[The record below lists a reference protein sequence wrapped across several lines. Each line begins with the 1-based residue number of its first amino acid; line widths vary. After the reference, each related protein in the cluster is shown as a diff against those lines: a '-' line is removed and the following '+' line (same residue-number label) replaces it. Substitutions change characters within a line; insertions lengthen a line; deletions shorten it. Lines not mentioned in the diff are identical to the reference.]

1 MAAKGALA
9 LGSPFTYHN
18 ESVELWLSPNGIA
31 IKGSKTEEIAWLD
44 VLGAATAK
52 NILSV
57 FSCVQDQHGHRHLRE
72 LKLASTANA
81 DCEKFVH
88 AIRYMAKMYPDHKEA
103 LLSIDEM
110 AEKTPPQQRCL
121 VVINPIGGPGRA
133 VKIYESQVDA
143 IFKAANIA
151 VTSVITEAEYHAIK
165 IAASLDLKAYDFMVC
180 VGGDGLACEIVQ
192 GLMQRKDWQEAI
204 KFPLGIIPGG
214 SGNGLAKTLV
224 FDVGVE
230 YTVENCAFAI
240 AKGKPQPIDITT
252 TRNEHQTSYG
262 FLALSWAFIA
272 DVDLKSE
279 HFRFMGSAR
288 FTMAAVVK
296 LLSLKRWSGRVKY
309 LVDTSPGEMYWDA
322 NHTSSD
328 KPKTPLLANADNDPS
343 EKWETIEGRFNLF
356 WASSVS
362 HPSHDVHLVPGA
374 QINDGFIYLA
384 IMDGKASVLE
394 MASFLLAMEKGSHI
408 NSPSFRLIKTKYM

>member
-180 VGGDGLACEIVQ
+180 VGGDGLACESM
-192 GLMQRKDWQEAI
+192 GD
-204 KFPLGIIPGG
+204 
-214 SGNGLAKTLV
+214 S
-224 FDVGVE
+224 
-230 YTVENCAFAI
+230 
-240 AKGKPQPIDITT
+240 DIC
-252 TRNEHQTSYG
+252 
-262 FLALSWAFIA
+262 
-272 DVDLKSE
+272 
-279 HFRFMGSAR
+279 
-288 FTMAAVVK
+288 
-296 LLSLKRWSGRVKY
+296 
-309 LVDTSPGEMYWDA
+309 
-322 NHTSSD
+322 
-328 KPKTPLLANADNDPS
+328 
-343 EKWETIEGRFNLF
+343 
-356 WASSVS
+356 
-362 HPSHDVHLVPGA
+362 
-374 QINDGFIYLA
+374 
-384 IMDGKASVLE
+384 
-394 MASFLLAMEKGSHI
+394 
-408 NSPSFRLIKTKYM
+408 